1 MKNFCY
7 IAILSILMAHV
18 LIVTSCSKDEDI
30 FQDVEAST
38 TCDWLEPF
46 HSKGA
51 SSEQVKDFMAAQSNV
66 LSLTEQS
73 SAYGTQLV
81 YSDQKSAKGIVYS
94 FSIVD
99 NGLYSV
105 IDTEPISIWY
115 QVQEYLQEHYSM
127 LSTSSDEMMF
137 TTTDK
142 STVVKMV
149 KVSGEYFNLTYNFV
163 R

>member
-1 MKNFCY
+1 MVQ
-7 IAILSILMAHV
+7 V

-30 FQDVEAST
+30 LQDVEAST
-38 TCDWLEPF
+38 TFKWFEPF
-46 HSKGA
+46 HNRGA
-51 SSEQVKDFMAAQSNV
+51 SSDLVKDFMAAQSNV
-66 LSLTEQS
+66 LSLTEHS
-73 SAYGTQLV
+73 SAYVTQLV

-115 QVQEYLQEHYSM
+115 QVQEYLQEHYAM
-127 LSTSSDEMMF
+127 LSSSSDGMMF

-142 STVVKMV
+142 STVVKMD
-149 KVSGEYFNLTYNFV
+149 KVSGDYFNLTYNFV

>member
-1 MKNFCY
+1 MRNFRY
-7 IAILSILMAHV
+7 IAILSLLMAHV
-18 LIVTSCSKDEDI
+18 SIVTSCSKDEDI
-30 FQDVEAST
+30 LQDVEAST
-38 TCDWLEPF
+38 TYEWFEPF

-51 SSEQVKDFMAAQSNV
+51 SSEQVKDFMSAQNNV
-66 LSLTEQS
+66 LSLTEHS

-105 IDTEPISIWY
+105 IDTEPKSIWY
-115 QVQEYLQEHYSM
+115 QVQEYLQEHYSF
-127 LSTSSDEMMF
+127 LSSSSDGMMF

-142 STVVKMV
+142 STVVKMT
-149 KVSGEYFNLTYNFV
+149 KVSDEYFNLTYNFV